1 MFERFTF
8 PNYSNTL
15 YGCQGDLLV
24 FDSSNLDL
32 VLSWYLL
39 ICESLNPP
47 LPFVTTLIWDV
58 DFGST
63 EMNLKICYTKKKK
76 KRYAIPF
83 LLHSSDSWYSLLG
96 WTSRI
101 INFQLSAFFFAIS
114 IMSRLDLLSI
124 FHFYYFA
131 YFVFWECICTWSI
144 SLSWAFNILLISSNT
159 TLKLALNFSPSY
171 CLYWSQFILL
181 P

>member
-15 YGCQGDLLV
+15 YSCQGDLLV

-32 VLSWYLL
+32 FLSWYLL

-76 KRYAIPF
+76 KDMLYLFFCTALIPGTVSWAEHPESSTFNYLLSSLRF
-83 LLHSSDSWYSLLG
+83 LLWVDWICSP
-96 WTSRI
+96 
-101 INFQLSAFFFAIS
+101 FF
-114 IMSRLDLLSI
+114 I
-124 FHFYYFA
+124 F
-131 YFVFWECICTWSI
+131 I
-144 SLSWAFNILLISSNT
+144 ILLILCFENVFVLDQFHFLEPSIFC
-159 TLKLALNFSPSY
+159 LLALIQLWN
-171 CLYWSQFILL
+171 
-181 P
+181 